1 MGAPKKEEKGKMRK
15 TGWAAFAVLLLISL
29 TLTLFPRP
37 DGSWPAIFAALDL
50 SPVKNPDRPTVTF
63 LDVGQGDAALIREG
77 ERAVL
82 IDGGGDGQALA
93 RALRREGVGRLDM
106 LIATHPHADHI
117 GGLSQAAEAFGAASL
132 ALSAQP
138 PAAETDR
145 RCYEALLEKAAELE
159 LTLLHPDDGTVYQL
173 GGIALEIYVPAPEA
187 GEENDRS
194 LFVRAKVGG
203 GTLLVTGDAGYAA
216 ERSLLAAGRELSAD
230 ILKVGHHGAAG
241 GSGDAFLHAVS
252 PRWAVISVGTD
263 NGYGHPAEETL
274 QRLRSAE
281 AAVCRTDV
289 EGTQRFTATEGGFIR
304 EDLEP

>member
-1 MGAPKKEEKGKMRK
+1 MGAPKKEEKGKLK
-15 TGWAAFAVLLLISL
+15 KAGWAALAVLLLVSL

-37 DGSWPAIFAALDL
+37 QGSWPAVFAALDL
-50 SPVKNPDRPTVTF
+50 SPVKNPDGAAVTF

-77 ERAVL
+77 EHAVL
-82 IDGGGDGQALA
+82 IDGGGDGEALV

-106 LIATHPHADHI
+106 LVATHPHTDHI
-117 GGLSQAAEAFGAASL
+117 GGLAQAAEAFGAETL
-132 ALSAQP
+132 ALSAKP
-138 PAAETDR
+138 PAEETDR
-145 RCYEALLEKAAELE
+145 RCYEALLEKAAALG

-194 LFVRAKVGG
+194 LFVRAKAGG

-216 ERSLLAAGRELSAD
+216 ERALLASGRDLSAD

-252 PRWAVISVGTD
+252 PRWAVISVGID

-274 QRLRSAE
+274 QRLHGLGAT
-281 AAVCRTDV
+281 VCRTDV
-289 EGTQRFTATEGGFIR
+289 EGTQRFTAAEGGFIR
-304 EDLEP
+304 EGLEP